1 MLCCRR
7 RQVVNQPHQ
16 DVVDADDRDAID
28 RLSEPALRWRWW
40 TLDLLS
46 DFELRRRD
54 ILDGDCE
61 YKRLRLRR
69 QKELAATSSS
79 SSSSSGR

>member
-1 MLCCRR
+1 MFCCKR
-7 RQVVNQPHQ
+7 RQVVSQPHQ

-46 DFELRRRD
+46 DFELRRHD
-54 ILDGDCE
+54 ILNGDCE
-61 YKRLRLRR
+61 YKRLRLIR
-69 QKELAATSSS
+69 QKELAAASSS